1 MADIKV
7 KESKKGT
14 IKTLNKAVVGTE
26 KIKNGVVQTK
36 DKIKEETMQEENTS
50 GTNYAIDKVSN
61 EITNTPNN
69 LKRVNRINTYG
80 KEKYIET
87 KENIDKA
94 REKIKY
100 AKKRNN
106 AKKIAK
112 NMMNNSNKVKSS
124 IKTAEQTSKN
134 AIKTAERTGKNVKV
148 ATKQAVK
155 ASQKAVQ
162 LAKETAKKTAK
173 GIKVAV
179 KASISAIK
187 AIIAG
192 TKALIAAIMAGGWIV
207 IVIVVII
214 CLIAMLCSSIFG
226 IFFSSEDVGSTI
238 TVDGVQQPVTM
249 TNVIA
254 DLNKEFINKITTIQQ
269 ENQHDEYDISSS
281 RASWKDILAVYTV
294 KISGGNNQ
302 AEVMTLDDNKVKTLK
317 EIFWAMNEVNFTK
330 DEESHEEIR
339 IGLTKTEH
347 ITVTYTKLHITITG
361 KTANEMADAYNFNQE
376 QREQLA
382 ELLKE
387 DYASM
392 WTSLIYGSGGNS
404 DIVEVALSQVGNVG
418 GQPYWSWYGFES
430 RVEWCATFVSWC
442 ANECGYI
449 EKGIIPKFAS
459 CQYEGVDW
467 FKACGLWQ
475 DGGYIPKAGDIIFFD
490 WADKHDGVSDHVGIV
505 ERVENG
511 RVYTIEGNSSDSC
524 KQRDY
529 DINSTEIQGYGTP
542 MY

>member
-1 MADIKV
+1 
-7 KESKKGT
+7 
-14 IKTLNKAVVGTE
+14 
-26 KIKNGVVQTK
+26 
-36 DKIKEETMQEENTS
+36 
-50 GTNYAIDKVSN
+50 
-61 EITNTPNN
+61 
-69 LKRVNRINTYG
+69 
-80 KEKYIET
+80 
-87 KENIDKA
+87 
-94 REKIKY
+94 
-100 AKKRNN
+100 
-106 AKKIAK
+106 
-112 NMMNNSNKVKSS
+112 MMNNSNKVKSS

-134 AIKTAERTGKNVKV
+134 AIKTAERTGKNVKM

-317 EIFWAMNEVNFTK
+317 RYF
-330 DEESHEEIR
+330 
-339 IGLTKTEH
+339 GL
-347 ITVTYTKLHITITG
+347 
-361 KTANEMADAYNFNQE
+361 
-376 QREQLA
+376 
-382 ELLKE
+382 
-387 DYASM
+387 
-392 WTSLIYGSGGNS
+392 
-404 DIVEVALSQVGNVG
+404 
-418 GQPYWSWYGFES
+418 
-430 RVEWCATFVSWC
+430 
-442 ANECGYI
+442 
-449 EKGIIPKFAS
+449 
-459 CQYEGVDW
+459 
-467 FKACGLWQ
+467 
-475 DGGYIPKAGDIIFFD
+475 
-490 WADKHDGVSDHVGIV
+490 
-505 ERVENG
+505 
-511 RVYTIEGNSSDSC
+511 
-524 KQRDY
+524 
-529 DINSTEIQGYGTP
+529 
-542 MY
+542 